1 MIDINKTTRD
11 SGTELEVVKNETEET
26 ETKRKSRNIII
37 HGVEELMDTDPKELE
52 NEDHKYVENVIMKPM
67 GITSRPIRL
76 HRFGAFTHERTLK
89 ERYRPLKDSLERVE
103 VKSQFLQNL
112 SRLKGQFIKITEDL
126 TKQERILVKEWQD
139 KANNKNEKEHNKRY
153 KWRVRGSPPSR
164 WFFDQNPLLFGEIFG
179 DLYFFVQRNSDKRF
193 LFFRRGYLYRKNV
206 FLQKF
211 IFTTFNNNVDHYGS
225 IKTSLDTTLTN
236 IFHR

>member
-1 MIDINKTTRD
+1 M
-11 SGTELEVVKNETEET
+11 ENETKET

-89 ERYRPLKDSLERVE
+89 ERYRPLKVSLQI
-103 VKSQFLQNL
+103 KSQFLQNL

-126 TKQERILVKEWQD
+126 TKQERILVKE
-139 KANNKNEKEHNKRY
+139 
-153 KWRVRGSPPSR
+153 
-164 WFFDQNPLLFGEIFG
+164 L
-179 DLYFFVQRNSDKRF
+179 
-193 LFFRRGYLYRKNV
+193 
-206 FLQKF
+206 
-211 IFTTFNNNVDHYGS
+211 
-225 IKTSLDTTLTN
+225 SL
-236 IFHR
+236 IHI

>member
-1 MIDINKTTRD
+1 
-11 SGTELEVVKNETEET
+11 
-26 ETKRKSRNIII
+26 
-37 HGVEELMDTDPKELE
+37 MDTDPKELE
-52 NEDHKYVENVIMKPM
+52 NEDHKYVENVIIKPM

-153 KWRVRGSPPSR
+153 KWRVRGSPR
-164 WFFDQNPLLFGEIFG
+164 CR
-179 DLYFFVQRNSDKRF
+179 LYLKKVFC
-193 LFFRRGYLYRKNV
+193 KNM
-206 FLQKF
+206 K
-211 IFTTFNNNVDHYGS
+211 N
-225 IKTSLDTTLTN
+225 
-236 IFHR
+236 